1 MLYKGE
7 TYRLFTPI
15 LLLGKKSSKEQVKL
29 IVTKACATVWKCLQ
43 EAATENRLKRATKR
57 KIIMKVEC
65 N

>member
-1 MLYKGE
+1 MLYEGE
-7 TYRLFTPI
+7 TCRLFTPI

-29 IVTKACATVWKCLQ
+29 IVTKSCVTVWKRLQ
-43 EAATENRLKRATKR
+43 EAVTENRPKRAAER